1 MAATSRTTA
10 HVVERLRALEAEA
23 ERYGFFAA
31 VRLIDALHADD
42 PRLGEAA
49 RPSEESV
56 RLGQTPTLKFATS
69 TIDAFEAGDGSRP
82 ARLSSYFFGLFGPNG
97 PLPLHLTEYAH
108 SRELNFDDP
117 TFRRFADVFHHRL
130 LTLFYRAW
138 AAAQPAVSLARPR
151 GARRFDTYVGS
162 LIGIAAPEFRN
173 RDAVADEAKLALAG
187 RLGLATRPAEGL
199 TGVLADFFGLPFTVR
214 QFVGEWLE
222 LAEGDRLR
230 LGEDERSG
238 TLGANA
244 VLGGN
249 VWSCQHAFELVCGP
263 IGFGDFV
270 RLLPG
275 RPSLAKL
282 RDLVRN
288 YVGDEL
294 KWTVNLVLEREEV
307 PAAVLG
313 VAGELGWTTWLGRR
327 QAVTDA
333 DDVVVDPFFQ
343 AH

>member
-138 AAAQPAVSLARPR
+138 AAAQPAVSLDRPR

-173 RDAVADEAKLALAG
+173 RDAVAG